1 MILKKGPI
9 EQDLLVESLDK
20 SGNGV
25 GFLAEKKVLIRNA
38 LAGELATARILK
50 RKRGIRFADG
60 IRIQNPAA
68 IRRDSSCK
76 SFPRCGGCGLHHM
89 TTSFQMEFKKKL
101 LADALKSFGVSPHH
115 WMESVASGCLGYR
128 RKARLGVRYVGSEV
142 LVGFRE
148 SFSNRVARVEECL
161 TLDPRASK
169 LIKPLKLLIAEVSIP
184 NQIPQ
189 IEVACGDEEVSLIVR
204 HLADW
209 SSEDLVRWAEFSDT
223 FNIEVL
229 FQSKGY
235 DSLVRLTD
243 EKISRL
249 KYKLIEYGLSFEFY
263 PQQFTQVNAL
273 LNQDLVRSALA
284 LMGDLRNQVVVDLF
298 CGIGNFSLPIAR
310 SGGKVIGLEMEQSSV
325 EMARSNARLNGLED
339 FARFEVAD
347 LYDQGGQNATGHAQ
361 LAEVMQENPTS
372 ILLDPPRSG
381 AGPHL
386 ASICKKESIERIVY
400 VSCNPETFASD
411 GAILIESGFRLERV
425 GVFDMF
431 PNTSHLE
438 TLGLFVK
445 ECFESAREKQKKI
458 TELDMISGGR

>member
-1 MILKKGPI
+1 
-9 EQDLLVESLDK
+9 
-20 SGNGV
+20 
-25 GFLAEKKVLIRNA
+25 
-38 LAGELATARILK
+38 
-50 RKRGIRFADG
+50 
-60 IRIQNPAA
+60 
-68 IRRDSSCK
+68 
-76 SFPRCGGCGLHHM
+76 M
-89 TTSFQMEFKKKL
+89 TTSFQMEFKKEL
-101 LADALKSFGVSPHH
+101 LADALKNYGVPPHH

-128 RKARLGVRYVGSEV
+128 RKARLGVRCVGSEV

-161 TLDPRASK
+161 TLDPRASR

-189 IEVACGDEEVSLIVR
+189 IEVACGDEGVSLIVR

-209 SSEDLVRWAEFSDT
+209 SGEDLVRWAEFSDT

-243 EKISRL
+243 KKISRL

-263 PQQFTQVNAL
+263 PQQFTQVNAP

-284 LMGDLRNQVVVDLF
+284 LMGDLCNQLVVDLF

-310 SGGKVIGLEMEQSSV
+310 SGGKVIGLEMEQSAV
-325 EMARSNARLNGLED
+325 EMARSNARLNGLEG

-347 LYDQGGQNATGHAQ
+347 LYDQGGQNTTAHAR
-361 LAEVMQENPTS
+361 LAEVMRENPSS

-386 ASICKKESIERIVY
+386 ASICKKESIKRIVY
-400 VSCNPETFASD
+400 ISCNPETFALD
-411 GAILIESGFRLERV
+411 AAILTESGFRLKSV

-431 PNTSHLE
+431 PNTAHLE

-445 ECFESAREKQKKI
+445 ER
-458 TELDMISGGR
+458 L

>member
-1 MILKKGPI
+1 MKKGPI

-50 RKRGIRFADG
+50 RKRGIRFAEG

-68 IRRDSSCK
+68 IRKDSPCK

-148 SFSNRVARVEECL
+148 SFSNRVARIEECL
-161 TLDPRASK
+161 TLDPRASQ
-169 LIKPLKLLIAEVSIP
+169 LIKPLKSLIAEVSIP

-189 IEVACGDEEVSLIVR
+189 IEVACGDEGVSLIVR

-209 SSEDLVRWAEFSDT
+209 SGEDLVRWAEFSDT

-235 DSLVRLTD
+235 DSLVL
-243 EKISRL
+243 S
-249 KYKLIEYGLSFEFY
+249 LIH
-263 PQQFTQVNAL
+263 
-273 LNQDLVRSALA
+273 
-284 LMGDLRNQVVVDLF
+284 
-298 CGIGNFSLPIAR
+298 I
-310 SGGKVIGLEMEQSSV
+310 
-325 EMARSNARLNGLED
+325 
-339 FARFEVAD
+339 
-347 LYDQGGQNATGHAQ
+347 
-361 LAEVMQENPTS
+361 
-372 ILLDPPRSG
+372 
-381 AGPHL
+381 
-386 ASICKKESIERIVY
+386 
-400 VSCNPETFASD
+400 
-411 GAILIESGFRLERV
+411 
-425 GVFDMF
+425 
-431 PNTSHLE
+431 
-438 TLGLFVK
+438 
-445 ECFESAREKQKKI
+445 
-458 TELDMISGGR
+458 

>member
-1 MILKKGPI
+1 MILKKDPI

-68 IRRDSSCK
+68 IRRDSSCQ
-76 SFPRCGGCGLHHM
+76 SFPRCGGCVLHHM

-101 LADALKSFGVSPHH
+101 LADALEGFGVSPRY

-161 TLDPRASK
+161 TLDPRASQ
-169 LIKPLKLLIAEVSIP
+169 LIKPLKSLIADVSIP

-189 IEVACGDEEVSLIVR
+189 IEVACGDEGVSLIVR

-209 SSEDLVRWAEFSDT
+209 SGEDLVRWTEFSDM

-310 SGGKVIGLEMEQSSV
+310 SGGTVIGLEMEESSV

-347 LYDQGGQNATGHAQ
+347 LYDQGGQNASGHPQ
-361 LAEVMQENPTS
+361 LADVMQENPTS

-386 ASICKKESIERIVY
+386 ASICKKESVERIVY
-400 VSCNPETFASD
+400 VSCNPKTFASD
-411 GAILIESGFRLERV
+411 GVILIESGFRLERV

-445 ECFESAREKQKKI
+445 ECW
-458 TELDMISGGR
+458 

>member
-1 MILKKGPI
+1 MKKGPI

-20 SGNGV
+20 SGDGV
-25 GFLAEKKVLIRNA
+25 AFLAEKKVLIRNA

-76 SFPRCGGCGLHHM
+76 IFPRCGGCGLHHM

-101 LADALKSFGVSPHH
+101 LADALKSFGVSPDH
-115 WMESVASGCLGYR
+115 WMEPVAAGRLGYR
-128 RKARLGVRYVGSEV
+128 RKARLGVRHVGSEV

-148 SFSNRVARVEECL
+148 SFSNRVARIEDCL

-189 IEVACGDEEVSLIVR
+189 IEVACGDEELSLIVR

-209 SSEDLVRWAEFSDT
+209 SSEDLARWTEFSDS

-235 DSLVRLTD
+235 DSLVRLTG

-263 PQQFTQVNAL
+263 PQQFTQVNAP

-310 SGGKVIGLEMEQSSV
+310 SGGKVIGLEMEQSAV

-339 FARFEVAD
+339 FARFQVAN

-386 ASICKKESIERIVY
+386 ASICKKGSIERIVY

-411 GAILIESGFRLERV
+411 GAILIESGFRLKRV

-445 ECFESAREKQKKI
+445 ER
-458 TELDMISGGR
+458 L

>member
-1 MILKKGPI
+1 M
-9 EQDLLVESLDK
+9 ESLDK

-25 GFLAEKKVLIRNA
+25 AFLAEKKVLIRNA

-50 RKRGIRFADG
+50 RKKGIRFADG
-60 IRIQNPAA
+60 VRIQNPAA

-89 TTSFQMEFKKKL
+89 KSSFQLELKEKL
-101 LADALKSFGVSPHH
+101 LADALKSSGLCADH
-115 WMESVASGCLGYR
+115 WMESVVAGRLAYR
-128 RKARLGVRYVGSEV
+128 RKARLGVRSLGPEV

-148 SFSNRVARVEECL
+148 SFSNRVARIEECL
-161 TLDPRASK
+161 TLDPRVSR
-169 LIKPLKLLIAEVSIP
+169 LIGPLKALIAKVSIP
-184 NQIPQ
+184 KQIPQ
-189 IEVACGDEEVSLIVR
+189 IEVACGDEELSLIVR

-209 SSEDLVRWAEFSDT
+209 SSEDLVRWAEFSET
-223 FNIEVL
+223 FNLEVL

-235 DSLVRLTD
+235 DSLVRLTND
-243 EKISRL
+243 RISRL
-249 KYKLIEYGLSFEFY
+249 KYKLMDYGLIFEFY
-263 PQQFTQVNAL
+263 PQQFTQVNAP

-284 LMGDLRNQVVVDLF
+284 LMGDLRNQLVVDLF

-310 SGGKVIGLEMEQSSV
+310 SGGRVIGLEMEESAV
-325 EMARSNARLNGLED
+325 EMARSNARLNGIQD
-339 FARFEVAD
+339 FARFEVTD
-347 LYDQGGQNATGHAQ
+347 LYDQGGQNSPGLAK

-372 ILLDPPRSG
+372 IFLDPPRSG

-386 ASICKKESIERIVY
+386 DSICKIPSIERIVY

-411 GAILIESGFRLERV
+411 GAILFEGGFRLDRV

-445 ECFESAREKQKKI
+445 DQ
-458 TELDMISGGR
+458 L